1 MILKLLLN
9 TQMIWMIFMKILK
22 NAIIISYYNYQCNP
36 LDLPSKE
43 EELKKIDNIFPQ
55 NMMDGL
61 IHIKLKEIIN
71 LKDIV
76 KIDHLYY
83 KSRHGKTNNFGE
95 YLLPIDF

>member
-1 MILKLLLN
+1 
-9 TQMIWMIFMKILK
+9 
-22 NAIIISYYNYQCNP
+22 
-36 LDLPSKE
+36 
-43 EELKKIDNIFPQ
+43 
-55 NMMDGL
+55 MMDGL